1 MIIEKTRKEDNTMEW
16 YWLAGIAAII
26 AGLYYWFFVK

>member
-1 MIIEKTRKEDNTMEW
+1 MRKEEYIMDW

-26 AGLYYWFFVK
+26 AGLYYWFYVR